1 MLSFFDL
8 FGNLPSIPYTY
19 TELKSPTNAY
29 LSYKDSYIF
38 LDSHIDETDSN
49 ESHSA
54 HYVRWIN
61 NGFDD
66 YVNEKTVSDYRM
78 FSDFIRLAR
87 HELPLDS
94 ILSTYGLPVHSF
106 YSKDFQDDLL
116 RKSPYDGFHTP
127 WFMRKLA
134 HFLFMYETWLYT
146 LTSGSA
152 GKKYSSHIGI
162 AANYTNYISYQ
173 NGTIIQERHCD
184 TCLDVVTAQLG
195 DLIVLGNKAFD
206 GKRIIRCQRCGEE
219 SIGHYNA
226 NRTLCEKCSSAAS
239 KQREY
244 RKRKKEAAHAQ
255 EDHP

>member
-1 MLSFFDL
+1 MLSFNEL
-8 FGNLPSIPYTY
+8 FGNLQSIPYTY
-19 TELKSPTNAY
+19 TELKSPTNTY
-29 LSYKDSYIF
+29 LTYKDSYIF
-38 LDSHIDETDSN
+38 LDSRIDGTDRN
-49 ESHSA
+49 ECHAA
-54 HYVRWIN
+54 HYLRWIN

-87 HELPLDS
+87 HEVSLDD

-106 YSKDFQDDLL
+106 NSEESQDDFL
-116 RKSPYDGFHTP
+116 RKSPYDGFHTQ

-134 HFLFMYETWLYT
+134 HFLLMYETWLYA

-152 GKKYSSHIGI
+152 GKKYSSYIGI
-162 AANYTNYISYQ
+162 AANYTNYISCR
-173 NGTIIQERHCD
+173 NGAIIQERHCN
-184 TCLDVVTAQLG
+184 TCFDVVTAQLG
-195 DLIVLGNKAFD
+195 DLFVLGNKAFD

-219 SIGHYNA
+219 SIGHYNS

-244 RKRKKEAAHAQ
+244 RKRKKEAANAQ
-255 EDHP
+255 EKHP